1 MIEEQKQLLEHSKME
16 YNKKLQ
22 VLLHV
27 FLLINFLTFCFEAV
41 YTLM

>member
-22 VLLHV
+22 VLLLV
-27 FLLINFLTFCFEAV
+27 FYHAPTRGESILE
-41 YTLM
+41 